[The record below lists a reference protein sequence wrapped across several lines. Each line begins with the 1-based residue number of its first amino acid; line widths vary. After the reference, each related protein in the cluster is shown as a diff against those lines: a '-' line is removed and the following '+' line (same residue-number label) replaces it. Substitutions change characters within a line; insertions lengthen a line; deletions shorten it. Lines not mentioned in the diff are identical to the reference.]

1 MTPSLRLD
9 HVIYAGRDLPALMER
24 FQALTG
30 VAARIGGRHPGRGT
44 MNALASLG
52 SEVYLELLA
61 LDPSQAI
68 KAGDMGER
76 ISTLPAPSLFAYMLK
91 CADLEAAQQVLLAHG
106 ITAELYAASREMP
119 DGRLLRWR
127 LLVPHHNLVSNP
139 FCEFVPKL
147 IDWQDSV
154 HPATTS
160 VPGCS
165 LGDFELG
172 HPQAPQ
178 LRALL
183 QALGAEV
190 SVERADRAYL
200 RLRVQTPMGA
210 VVLTG

>member
-1 MTPSLRLD
+1 MPTLRLD
-9 HVIYAGRDLPALMER
+9 HVIYGGRDLPALMER
-24 FQALTG
+24 FHALTG

-61 LDPSQAI
+61 LDPSQSP

-76 ISTLPAPSLFAYMLK
+76 ISAMATPRLFAYMLK
-91 CADLEAAQQVLLAHG
+91 CGDLEAAQQVLLKHG
-106 ITAELYAASREMP
+106 ISAELYAAARDMP
-119 DGRLLRWR
+119 DGRTLRWR
-127 LLVPHHNLVSNP
+127 LLVPHHDPVSNP
-139 FCEFVPKL
+139 FGDFVPKL

-165 LGDFELG
+165 LDAFELG

-183 QALGAEV
+183 QALGAELT
-190 SVERADRAYL
+190 VERADSPYF
-200 RLRVQTPMGA
+200 RLRAQTPNGA